1 MAKTEVSADIQLAK
15 LQDGEA
21 LIPKEL
27 AEKYTK
33 QVKELQEKNRASAI
47 SSKERSTED
56 KTPFLKTQNKSS
68 VIGTNGETQKPSA
81 KAGHKKPTVAIYS
94 DRNVSWIGV
103 GKISKGYNIVTKDQA
118 DKWLTRNHVR
128 EATPEEVASEFG
140 L

>member
-68 VIGTNGETQKPSA
+68 VIGTNGGNPKAIRKSGAQKANRS
-81 KAGHKKPTVAIYS
+81 Y
-94 DRNVSWIGV
+94 
-103 GKISKGYNIVTKDQA
+103 
-118 DKWLTRNHVR
+118 L
-128 EATPEEVASEFG
+128 